1 MSIAIIRILS
11 SLILILGIIRANAQS
26 AKLGKPKIDTI
37 LTLLKKEMR
46 LQHIPGLSI
55 SVLQNADLTWG
66 EGLGITDIEN
76 NVPTSSYSEFR
87 TASIAKMFTAVA
99 VMQLVERGLIDLDK
113 PIDNYC
119 PEFGRKKWPITT
131 RQLLQHQSG
140 VRSYH
145 LINDKE
151 DSAELY
157 STKHY
162 NDVLESLEIFKN
174 DSLLFKPG
182 TNFHYT
188 SYGYVLLGCIIQKV
202 SGVKYSEYMKK
213 SIFEAA
219 GMYHTFPDEPQEI
232 VANRSRGYYISKD
245 GKLHNSVYVDMS
257 NKMAA
262 GGFLTTSN
270 DLILFTKALLNK
282 KLINSASLNQM
293 FSIQIFSDGDVVN
306 YGYGCVVN
314 NNNKDFYNLTEVLH
328 GGGTPGVSN
337 LLYILP
343 EKRFA
348 IAILA
353 NREDID
359 DRVDIA
365 RNIARIYLNLK

>member
-1 MSIAIIRILS
+1 
-11 SLILILGIIRANAQS
+11 
-26 AKLGKPKIDTI
+26 
-37 LTLLKKEMR
+37 
-46 LQHIPGLSI
+46 
-55 SVLQNADLTWG
+55 
-66 EGLGITDIEN
+66 
-76 NVPTSSYSEFR
+76 
-87 TASIAKMFTAVA
+87 
-99 VMQLVERGLIDLDK
+99 
-113 PIDNYC
+113 
-119 PEFGRKKWPITT
+119 
-131 RQLLQHQSG
+131 
-140 VRSYH
+140 
-145 LINDKE
+145 
-151 DSAELY
+151 
-157 STKHY
+157 
-162 NDVLESLEIFKN
+162 
-174 DSLLFKPG
+174 
-182 TNFHYT
+182 
-188 SYGYVLLGCIIQKV
+188 
-202 SGVKYSEYMKK
+202 
-213 SIFEAA
+213 
-219 GMYHTFPDEPQEI
+219 
-232 VANRSRGYYISKD
+232 
-245 GKLHNSVYVDMS
+245 MS